1 MKKLA
6 FVLLLALLVAACKN
20 SGDGQLVG
28 VQDRPEFN
36 DLSPYGMV
44 YVPAGHYTMGVGD
57 QDVPFALTNQSK
69 SVTVSAVWMDET
81 EITNNE
87 YRQFVYWV
95 RDSIAH
101 CLLGDLEE
109 DEIRGKYG
117 HYMRYTRKT
126 AYGDNEEGSV
136 IEPKLINWKE
146 EIPWDTKDEE
156 EIEALSPL
164 LAKIN
169 TRFYHYRPGGLNIS
183 NLNFEYWVM
192 DLSAYQD
199 RDDPS
204 IRGAAVK
211 EEEGSDLG
219 GIYANRGSHLNG
231 GFERFIRRD
240 VVNIYPDTLCW
251 NHDYTYSYNEPMTL
265 NYFSHPQ
272 YDHYPVVGIS
282 WRQARA
288 FVYWRTH
295 IRHAY
300 LSSQGDMANEHEF
313 RLPTEA
319 EWEWAARGGL
329 NANPYPWGGPYTQ
342 NVNGC
347 FLSNFKPQR
356 GNYIADDNM
365 YPAIVAHYHP
375 NDFGLFDM
383 SGNVAEWCNDAFD
396 ESSVNFTHDLNPSYV
411 YYAKKGDVPEKKRKV
426 IRGGSWKDISYY
438 TTVYAKT
445 YEYQDTA
452 KSYVGFRCV
461 QSYMG
466 RNRGDSRRSD
476 SHVY

>member
-1 MKKLA
+1 MKRLA
-6 FVLLLALLVAACKN
+6 FVLLATVLFSACKN

-28 VQDRPEFN
+28 VKDRPEFL
-36 DLSPYGMV
+36 DLAPFGMV
-44 YVPAGHYTMGVGD
+44 YVPAGHYTMGAGD
-57 QDVPFALTNQSK
+57 QDVPFATTNQSK

-87 YRQFVYWV
+87 YRQFVEWV
-95 RDSIAH
+95 KDSVAH
-101 CLLGDLEE
+101 CLLGELEG

-117 HYMRYTRKT
+117 HYMRFDRKT
-126 AYGDNEEGSV
+126 VYGDNEEGAV

-146 EIPWDTKDEE
+146 EIPWNTKDAE

-164 LAKIN
+164 FNKVN
-169 TRFYHYRPGGLNIS
+169 TRFYHYRPNNINVS
-183 NLNFEYWVM
+183 MLNFEYWTM
-192 DLSAYQD
+192 DLSSYKD
-199 RDDPS
+199 REDPT

-211 EEEGSDLG
+211 EAEGSDLG
-219 GIYANRGSHLNG
+219 GIYANRPSHLSNG
-231 GFERFIRRD
+231 YERFIRRD

-272 YDHYPVVGIS
+272 FDHYPIVGVS
-282 WRQARA
+282 WRQAKA
-288 FVYWRTH
+288 FIYWRTH
-295 IRHAY
+295 IHHAY
-300 LSSQGDMANEHEF
+300 LNTLEYANEQEF

-319 EWEWAARGGL
+319 EWEWSARGDL
-329 NANPYPWGGPYTQ
+329 DANPYPWGGPYTQ
-342 NVNGC
+342 NANGC

-356 GNYIADDNM
+356 GNYIADDNI
-365 YPAIVAHYHP
+365 YPGIVAHYHP

-396 ESSVNFTHDLNPSYV
+396 KSSVNFTHDLNPSYT
-411 YYAKKGDVPEKKRKV
+411 YYAKKGDSPEKKRKV

-438 TTVYAKT
+438 TTVFAKT
-445 YEYQDTA
+445 YEYQDTC

-466 RNRGDSRRSD
+466 RQRGDNTKSA
-476 SHVY
+476 SHIY